1 MNNLNQSTAQS
12 EDTQP
17 DNEGPGQAG
26 DIQAV
31 QLDSTQH
38 TSFTDDTQMMGTVDP
53 QAGTQVIINASM
65 LTPQNFKT
73 TTCEQCKRDKKK
85 VSLCHYCSIA
95 LTVLV
100 SV

>member
-1 MNNLNQSTAQS
+1 MSNLNQSTAQS

-85 VSLCHYCSIA
+85 VSLCYHCSTA
-95 LTVLV
+95 LTVLD